1 MGNYSFFTIMYTHF
15 SNFLCFNLYKICNLW
30 IVMSLFINS
39 RIVRDLKRSGNY
51 IVSMGNFI
59 VSMGNF
65 IVSMG
70 NYIVS
75 SGSLICHI
83 WHICQNLIFFC
94 QKILQKKS
102 KKVNKNTEF
111 FSRSLLYYSNVR
123 FQKKSEKVRK
133 NKGLKVI
140 ESDICCFNQ
149 NIKKS
154 IDIIIY
160 CSKSICRCWKYY
172 NK

>member
-1 MGNYSFFTIMYTHF
+1 MMGNYSFLLLCIHIF

-51 IVSMGNFI
+51 IVSMGNYI

-65 IVSMG
+65 IVLMG

-94 QKILQKKS
+94 QWQIFL
-102 KKVNKNTEF
+102 
-111 FSRSLLYYSNVR
+111 SRSAEKYFFHFCIMKDGVFVVISCNCRSWNAYYFLLN
-123 FQKKSEKVRK
+123 
-133 NKGLKVI
+133 
-140 ESDICCFNQ
+140 
-149 NIKKS
+149 
-154 IDIIIY
+154 
-160 CSKSICRCWKYY
+160 
-172 NK
+172 

>member
-1 MGNYSFFTIMYTHF
+1 MKKMYKELWEITLFLLLCIHIF

-59 VSMGNF
+59 VSMGN
-65 IVSMG
+65 
-70 NYIVS
+70 YIVS

-94 QKILQKKS
+94 Q
-102 KKVNKNTEF
+102 
-111 FSRSLLYYSNVR
+111 
-123 FQKKSEKVRK
+123 
-133 NKGLKVI
+133 
-140 ESDICCFNQ
+140 
-149 NIKKS
+149 
-154 IDIIIY
+154 
-160 CSKSICRCWKYY
+160 
-172 NK
+172 